1 VNDWPRQTWIE
12 AEPKRADRERAA
24 MASLAPDMEWSEVSP
39 AGGWEGYAP
48 LWPIARAKPRKLKGL
63 VEGRRLRLCVLY
75 SQGFPMA
82 QPVLFPLDPEPPVER
97 RTVHDWHLNGDGSL
111 CLLRTVDL
119 WNGRETAADL
129 VVKASGWF
137 IEYMLMERG
146 LIEAM
151 TENGIHSNKSLDALI
166 RGLDL

>member
-1 VNDWPRQTWIE
+1 MRLSGQS
-12 AEPKRADRERAA
+12 RERNHE
-24 MASLAPDMEWSEVSP
+24 SSRGLSR
-39 AGGWEGYAP
+39 GGD
-48 LWPIARAKPRKLKGL
+48 
-63 VEGRRLRLCVLY
+63 CV
-75 SQGFPMA
+75 
-82 QPVLFPLDPEPPVER
+82 PEPPVER